1 MVPLCR
7 EDRIALTPYSA
18 LAGGR
23 LSKQPGETSK
33 RLREDDYARLKYDAT
48 ARQDSAIV
56 HRVAELAGNHGVSMS
71 EISLAWLLSKT
82 DAPVVGATKLDH
94 IDGAAKAVELA
105 LSDEELAYL
114 EELYI
119 PHKLVGVM
127 AQNTREASGKEHV
140 WSVKEDYVL

>member
-7 EDRIALTPYSA
+7 GDRIALTPYSA

-105 LSDEELAYL
+105 LADEELAYL

-127 AQNTREASGKEHV
+127 AQNTAASSKEKHV
-140 WSVKEDYVL
+140 WSTGNQTI